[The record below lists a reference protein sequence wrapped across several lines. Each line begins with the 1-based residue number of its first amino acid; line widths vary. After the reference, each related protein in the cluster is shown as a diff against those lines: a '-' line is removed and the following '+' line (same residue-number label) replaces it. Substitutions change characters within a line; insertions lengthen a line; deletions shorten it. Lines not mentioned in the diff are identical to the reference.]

1 MRVRTSALVAAAA
14 GCTFGWSGATVVGAS
29 RSGATNEDTAE
40 CTLYLAPSHASP
52 DHVGIYT
59 GQSLESDS
67 PLSRAPNAAL
77 HLLHLAEKEEESE
90 QSGTS
95 RSLLRD
101 MSHSVRQGAGEGTDA
116 SHETQTRWLLL
127 AGVRTLAKSHASGH
141 GNVHMDESSELLPR
155 KGGTVKMRT
164 TRFVP
169 AGMEL
174 LLGQGGKHD
183 LRRDQVKEEG
193 DDYEQADKIVDQLYQ
208 FLDKHRDLSPER
220 QEQVLEF
227 ITKHVLAAPVDY
239 DDMDD
244 TEDHDTDDEEDQEN
258 ISQLMPKSVGKLNY
272 VHGNS
277 EKGNTGG
284 TFAYRNPHLVV
295 PMAWLKKYGQCY
307 DGIPNTL
314 EWATSKITGA
324 GMGVIAKRY
333 IAQDSWI
340 LPMPLLHLP
349 DGISI
354 LHGHASKQEEMVA
367 EPLFNYCFGH
377 EESTVLLCPIGS
389 GYSQYINHG
398 SKDEANVKIVWS
410 KQEWHQTN
418 HLLQSKNLTEL
429 AKVQN
434 VGSLVF
440 DLVSTKPIKV
450 GDELLLNYGDSWA
463 QAWEQ
468 YHFAHLERGDDPTT
482 PGTQQDQPDI
492 FSHYMEVP
500 DELFPQAWRN
510 LHT

>member
-1 MRVRTSALVAAAA
+1 
-14 GCTFGWSGATVVGAS
+14 
-29 RSGATNEDTAE
+29 
-40 CTLYLAPSHASP
+40 
-52 DHVGIYT
+52 
-59 GQSLESDS
+59 
-67 PLSRAPNAAL
+67 
-77 HLLHLAEKEEESE
+77 
-90 QSGTS
+90 
-95 RSLLRD
+95 
-101 MSHSVRQGAGEGTDA
+101 
-116 SHETQTRWLLL
+116 
-127 AGVRTLAKSHASGH
+127 VRTLAKSHTSGH
-141 GNVHMDESSELLPR
+141 GNVHMDESSELWPR

-164 TRFVP
+164 SRFVP

-174 LLGQGGKHD
+174 LLGQGGNHD
-183 LRRDQVKEEG
+183 LRIDEFKEEG

-220 QEQVLEF
+220 QEEVLEF
-227 ITKHVLAAPVDY
+227 IAKHVLAAPVDY

-244 TEDHDTDDEEDQEN
+244 TEDQDTDDEEDQEKL
-258 ISQLMPKSVGKLNY
+258 SQLMPKSVGKLNY

-295 PMAWLKKYGQCY
+295 PMAWLNKYGQCY

-354 LHGHASKQEEMVA
+354 LQGHASKQQGLVA
-367 EPLFNYCFGH
+367 DPLFNYCFGH
-377 EESTVLLCPIGS
+377 EESTLLLCPIGS

-418 HLLQSKNLTEL
+418 NLLLSNLTEL
-429 AKVQN
+429 AEVQN
-434 VGSLVF
+434 VGSLAF
-440 DLVSTKPIKV
+440 DLVATKPIKV
-450 GDELLLNYGDSWA
+450 GDELLLNYGDSWG

-468 YHFAHLERGDDPTT
+468 YHFAHLERGDDPTK
-482 PGTQQDQPDI
+482 PGTQQDQPDV
-492 FSHYMEVP
+492 FSQCMEVP